1 MKKKIKPIKV
11 ESIPDERFSLI
22 KEKKLTMKSSKIFEG
37 DYRLLE
43 ELDKV
48 HING

>member
-1 MKKKIKPIKV
+1 MKKKIKPIETKP
-11 ESIPDERFSLI
+11 IPDVRFSLI
-22 KEKKLTMKSSKIFEG
+22 EEKKPPMKSSKIFER
-37 DYRLLE
+37 DYRLLA

>member
-11 ESIPDERFSLI
+11 ESIPDVRFSLI
-22 KEKKLTMKSSKIFEG
+22 KEKKPPMKSSKIFER

-48 HING
+48 HLQ

>member
-11 ESIPDERFSLI
+11 EPIPDVRFSLV
-22 KEKKLTMKSSKIFEG
+22 KEKKPPMRSSKIFER

-48 HING
+48 HLQ